1 MSSTNNPES
10 NPAMAQSR
18 LPLTI
23 IVAATHSN
31 GIGKAAGLPWHIPS
45 ELKYFARVT
54 TRLPPSITSSN
65 TPAGVKV
72 QNAVV
77 MGRKTWDSIPTKF
90 RPLKGRVN
98 VVLSRDAASEA
109 VEKDGAIWA
118 PSLRE
123 AVVLLNKLRV
133 EDGTQ
138 DISQGHQSL
147 QVPERVARVFV
158 IGGEQIY
165 KAAIEEQEV
174 SFVDKVLLT
183 RVEGEWGC
191 DTFFPDSLGE
201 KDGWSKK
208 SSAELSRWVGES
220 VPEGKTK
227 DKEVEFEFCLYERS
241 P

>member
-1 MSSTNNPES
+1 M
-10 NPAMAQSR
+10 
-18 LPLTI
+18 TI

-54 TRLPPSITSSN
+54 TRLPPSIILSN
-65 TPAGVKV
+65 TEDVKV

-77 MGRKTWDSIPTKF
+77 MGRKTWESIPAKF

-98 VVLSRDAASEA
+98 VVLSRDAGSET
-109 VEKDGAIWA
+109 VKRDGAIWA
-118 PSLRE
+118 KSLKE
-123 AVVLLNKLRV
+123 AVLYLKKLSV
-133 EDGTQ
+133 DHGTPK
-138 DISQGHQSL
+138 ISQEAPNGEI
-147 QVPERVARVFV
+147 PEKIARVFI

-174 SFVDKVLLT
+174 SFVDRVLLT

-191 DTFFPDSLGE
+191 DTFFPSSL
-201 KDGWSKK
+201 KDTEGWTKK
-208 SSAELSRWVGES
+208 SSAELSKWVGES

-227 DKEVEFEFCLYERS
+227 DKEVEFEFCLYERN

>member
-1 MSSTNNPES
+1 
-10 NPAMAQSR
+10 MAQTR

-54 TRLPPSITSSN
+54 TRLPLSIESSN
-65 TPAGVKV
+65 PPASNNVK
-72 QNAVV
+72 NAVV
-77 MGRKTWDSIPTKF
+77 MGRKTWESIPAKF

-98 VVLSRDAASEA
+98 VVLSRDAGSEA
-109 VEKDGAIWA
+109 VRKDGAIWA
-118 PSLRE
+118 KSLRE
-123 AVVLLNKLRV
+123 AVILLKKLSI
-133 EDGTQ
+133 EHG
-138 DISQGHQSL
+138 SQETPQEVQAGES
-147 QVPERVARVFV
+147 PERIARVFI

-174 SFVDKVLLT
+174 SVVDKVLLT

-191 DTFFPDSLGE
+191 DTFFPDSLDE
-201 KDGWSKK
+201 RDGWTKK
-208 SSAELSRWVGES
+208 SSKELSDWVGES
-220 VPEGKTK
+220 VPEGKIR
-227 DKEVEFEFCLYERS
+227 DKEVEFEFCLYERN

>member
-1 MSSTNNPES
+1 
-10 NPAMAQSR
+10 MAQSR

-65 TPAGVKV
+65 APAGLQV

-77 MGRKTWDSIPTKF
+77 MGRKTWESIPPKF

-98 VVLSRDAASEA
+98 VVLSRDAGSET
-109 VEKDGAIWA
+109 VKKDGAIWA
-118 PSLRE
+118 QSLRE
-123 AVVLLNKLRV
+123 AVILLKKLRV
-133 EDGTQ
+133 GDGTQ
-138 DISQGHQSL
+138 DISQEPQSL
-147 QVPERVARVFV
+147 GFSERIARVFI

-165 KAAIEEQEV
+165 KAAIEEQEE

-191 DTFFPDSLGE
+191 DTFFSDSLEE
-201 KDGWSKK
+201 KDGWLRK
-208 SSAELSRWVGES
+208 SNADLSEWVGEG